1 MAQAKITKLDTELN
15 DLRNVKGIVLA
26 GVCISGEQQL
36 LHQLNIKL
44 PEQLKEVYQLIL
56 NMEQTHDEFKKSM
69 IEKFDKQTELI
80 NKLQNQIIEN
90 SQIKI
95 NDDTPI
101 RRYSIIDEYTKL
113 REVEDKLN
121 NRISKLEIKEE
132 TKKEESVIPY
142 VKIIYDE
149 KWVEE
154 TYKDFLNW
162 LKTQIKNEI
171 HASELFKN
179 HDIPYEFYDILNS
192 NCDKHTTFHI
202 STGYKIHLIHLI
214 EHGIDNL
221 FIHNN
226 DIIEATGNISETICK
241 KIINP
246 LLLTYLKK
254 RNINVYQIDTDRR
267 YYTVNMKRFL
277 WQYEP

>member
-15 DLRNVKGIVLA
+15 DLKNVPF
-26 GVCISGEQQL
+26 ISSSSIDSYAQSSIL
-36 LHQLNIKL
+36 QLNIKL

-56 NMEQTHDEFKKSM
+56 NMEQKHDEFKKSM

-132 TKKEESVIPY
+132 TKKN
-142 VKIIYDE
+142 
-149 KWVEE
+149 
-154 TYKDFLNW
+154 L
-162 LKTQIKNEI
+162 L
-171 HASELFKN
+171 
-179 HDIPYEFYDILNS
+179 
-192 NCDKHTTFHI
+192 I
-202 STGYKIHLIHLI
+202 S
-214 EHGIDNL
+214 
-221 FIHNN
+221 
-226 DIIEATGNISETICK
+226 
-241 KIINP
+241 
-246 LLLTYLKK
+246 
-254 RNINVYQIDTDRR
+254 
-267 YYTVNMKRFL
+267 
-277 WQYEP
+277 